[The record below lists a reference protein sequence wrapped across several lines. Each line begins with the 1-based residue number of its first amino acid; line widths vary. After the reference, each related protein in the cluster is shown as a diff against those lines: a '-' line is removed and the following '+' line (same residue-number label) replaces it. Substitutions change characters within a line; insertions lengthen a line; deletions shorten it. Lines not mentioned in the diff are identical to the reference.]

1 MQQFIRG
8 LRSLY
13 DGCGIGM
20 FALYAVCAVIAGI
33 GILEVLGVIALLAY
47 LAAVSWS
54 IHGCGEV
61 EGGNEIDADYD
72 ALRRK

>member
-20 FALYAVCAVIAGI
+20 FALYAVCAVIAVI
-33 GILEVLGVIALLAY
+33 GILKVLGVLVLIAY
-47 LAAVSWS
+47 IAAIAWS

>member
-1 MQQFIRG
+1 MQQFVRGIRF
-8 LRSLY
+8 LY
-13 DGCGIGM
+13 DGCGATM
-20 FALYAVCAVIAGI
+20 FGLYAVCAVVAGI
-33 GILEVLGVIALLAY
+33 GILKVLGLLVLIAY
-47 LAAVSWS
+47 LAAVAWS